1 MCAVACGNGDTTKKI
16 AIVSI
21 NGIQHGAG
29 VDNDNANKT
38 TRGEK
43 DASMN
48 QEVHRSK
55 VGVTVAIRRQA
66 RKTVT
71 AVVKSRAESGRK
83 RERNRTGRNGG
94 RLKASQTL

>member
-1 MCAVACGNGDTTKKI
+1 MG
-16 AIVSI
+16 SLR
-21 NGIQHGAG
+21 AG

-71 AVVKSRAESGRK
+71 AVVKNRAESAEEKRK
-83 RERNRTGRNGG
+83 KHRTGRNGG